1 MKKLLIIIFLMT
13 LGLQAK
19 AQYDKNYIY
28 YMSQNSIVNKQ
39 YYEAISLLTILIDAD
54 SVSRDGYFL
63 RAVAKYNLNDLIGAE
78 QDFSSAIRINPVYVE
93 AYQYRAITR
102 SIMGNWDD
110 AINDFKKALAI
121 RPDYIGTYYSRGVTF
136 IMCQQFD
143 NAIADFDKFIQ
154 KNPKAMEAYLNRG
167 SAYLMLKDTLRAF
180 KDFDKAVEV
189 KTRSS
194 EALTRRG
201 TILSLMG
208 RTKESLD
215 DFNKAIFYDK
225 ENKIAFFNRALLHA
239 RDNKPT
245 KAIDDFSSVIAL
257 DSTNSLTYF
266 NRAITKVQIGDF
278 NSAMHD
284 YDKVVELSPG
294 NVLGYYNRAA
304 LATRLGDLGK
314 ALNDYSS
321 TIDLYPDFANAYLAR
336 ASVRYQ
342 LGDMVGSK
350 RDNEIAEAKINSYQ
364 NKYKGAA
371 GSEEFSIYADTSHN
385 FNKILSF
392 DSNFNANDKVKD
404 KNVDIKLLSL
414 YRLVKTKDVSEKE
427 KLENAKDKSV
437 LAFITDSGVN
447 NLIISNDNIDMT
459 RDEIIAEKN
468 SRSVRGDGINAPKIW
483 KVVFEDAISSYS
495 IKQYTSA
502 ISELTTAIEN
512 SPRNP
517 FLYMNRSSINC
528 EMMEFVQSIG
538 TSGQRFVIEADKS
551 KELHTT
557 QRVYDFNN
565 ALIDINYAISLN
577 PNIAYFYYNRAN
589 IYVLSGD
596 MPQAIAD
603 YTKAI
608 EIENKF
614 SAAYYNRGLV
624 QIYLKENKKG
634 YLDLSRAGELGLK
647 SAYEVIKKYME
658 SEK

>member
-1 MKKLLIIIFLMT
+1 MT
-13 LGLQAK
+13 FGLQAK

-136 IMCQQFD
+136 LMCQQFD
-143 NAIADFDKFIQ
+143 NAIADFNKFIQ

-189 KTRSS
+189 KPRSS

-201 TILSLMG
+201 TILSIMN
-208 RTKESLD
+208 RTKESLE

-225 ENKIAFFNRALLHA
+225 ENKIAFFNRALLYA
-239 RDNKPT
+239 RDHKPT

-266 NRAITKVQIGDF
+266 NRAITKAQIGDF

-304 LATRLGDLGK
+304 LAVRLGDMEK

-350 RDNEIAEAKINSYQ
+350 RDNDIAEAKINSYQ
-364 NKYKGAA
+364 SKYKGAA
-371 GSEEFSIYADTSHN
+371 GSEEFSIYADTSQN

-392 DSNFNANDKVKD
+392 DSNFNADDKVKD

-414 YRLVKTKDVSEKE
+414 YRLVKTKDISDRE

-437 LAFITDSGVN
+437 LAFITDSGIN
-447 NLIISNDNIDMT
+447 NLIISNENIDMT

-468 SRSVRGDGINAPKIW
+468 SRAVRGDGVNAPKIW

-517 FLYMNRSSINC
+517 FLYMNRSSIHC

-608 EIENKF
+608 EIEEKF
-614 SAAYYNRGLV
+614 PAAYYNRGLV

-647 SAYEVIKKYME
+647 NAYEVIKKYME
-658 SEK
+658 NEK

>member
-1 MKKLLIIIFLMT
+1 MT
-13 LGLQAK
+13 FGLQAK

-136 IMCQQFD
+136 LMCQQFD
-143 NAIADFDKFIQ
+143 NAIADFNKFIQ

-180 KDFDKAVEV
+180 NDFNKAVEV
-189 KTRSS
+189 KPRSS

-201 TILSLMG
+201 TILSIMN
-208 RTKESLD
+208 RTKESLE

-225 ENKIAFFNRALLHA
+225 ENKIAFFNRALLYA
-239 RDNKPT
+239 RDHKPT

-266 NRAITKVQIGDF
+266 NRAITKAQIGDF

-304 LATRLGDLGK
+304 LAVRLGDMEK

-350 RDNEIAEAKINSYQ
+350 RDNDIAEAKINSYQ
-364 NKYKGAA
+364 SKYKGAA
-371 GSEEFSIYADTSHN
+371 GSEEFSIYADTSQN

-392 DSNFNANDKVKD
+392 DSNFNADDKVKD

-414 YRLVKTKDVSEKE
+414 YRLVKTKDISDRE

-437 LAFITDSGVN
+437 LGFITDSGIN
-447 NLIISNDNIDMT
+447 NLIISNENIDMT

-468 SRSVRGDGINAPKIW
+468 SRAVRGDGVNAPKIW

-517 FLYMNRSSINC
+517 FLYMNRSSIHC

-608 EIENKF
+608 EIEEKF
-614 SAAYYNRGLV
+614 PAAYYNRGLV

-647 SAYEVIKKYME
+647 NAYEVIKKYME
-658 SEK
+658 NEK

>member
-1 MKKLLIIIFLMT
+1 MT
-13 LGLQAK
+13 FGLQAK

-136 IMCQQFD
+136 LMCQQFD
-143 NAIADFDKFIQ
+143 NAIADFNKFIQ

-189 KTRSS
+189 KPRSS

-201 TILSLMG
+201 TILSIMN
-208 RTKESLD
+208 RTKESLE

-225 ENKIAFFNRALLHA
+225 ENKIAFFNRALLYA
-239 RDNKPT
+239 RDHKPT

-266 NRAITKVQIGDF
+266 NRAITKAQIGDF

-304 LATRLGDLGK
+304 LAVRLGDMEK

-350 RDNEIAEAKINSYQ
+350 RDNDIAEAKINSYQ
-364 NKYKGAA
+364 SKYKGAA
-371 GSEEFSIYADTSHN
+371 GSEEFSIYADTSQN

-392 DSNFNANDKVKD
+392 DSNFNADDKVKD

-414 YRLVKTKDVSEKE
+414 YRLVKTKDISDRE
-427 KLENAKDKSV
+427 KLENAKDKSL
-437 LAFITDSGVN
+437 LAFITDSGIN
-447 NLIISNDNIDMT
+447 NLIISNENIDMT

-468 SRSVRGDGINAPKIW
+468 SRAVRGDGVNAPKIW

-517 FLYMNRSSINC
+517 FLYMNRSSIHC

-608 EIENKF
+608 EIEEKF
-614 SAAYYNRGLV
+614 PAAYYNRGLV

-647 SAYEVIKKYME
+647 NAYEVIKKYME
-658 SEK
+658 NEK

>member
-1 MKKLLIIIFLMT
+1 MT
-13 LGLQAK
+13 FGLQAK

-136 IMCQQFD
+136 LMCQQFD
-143 NAIADFDKFIQ
+143 NAIADFNKFIQ

-180 KDFDKAVEV
+180 NDFNKAVEV
-189 KTRSS
+189 KPRSS

-201 TILSLMG
+201 TILSIMN
-208 RTKESLD
+208 RTKESLE

-225 ENKIAFFNRALLHA
+225 ENKIAFFNRALLYA
-239 RDNKPT
+239 RDHKPT

-266 NRAITKVQIGDF
+266 NRAITKAQIGDF

-304 LATRLGDLGK
+304 LAVRLGDMEK

-350 RDNEIAEAKINSYQ
+350 RDNDIAEAKINSYQ
-364 NKYKGAA
+364 SKYKGAA
-371 GSEEFSIYADTSHN
+371 GSEEFSIYADTSQN

-392 DSNFNANDKVKD
+392 DSNFNADDKVKD

-414 YRLVKTKDVSEKE
+414 YRLVKTKDISDRE

-437 LAFITDSGVN
+437 LAFITDSGIN
-447 NLIISNDNIDMT
+447 NLIISNENIDMT

-468 SRSVRGDGINAPKIW
+468 SRAVRGDGVNAPKIW

-517 FLYMNRSSINC
+517 FLYMNRSSIHC

-608 EIENKF
+608 EIEEKF
-614 SAAYYNRGLV
+614 PAAYYNRGLV

-647 SAYEVIKKYME
+647 NAYEVIKKYME
-658 SEK
+658 NEK